1 MMHHPKD
8 EKILLNSTFV
18 EYIYIKNV
26 KLSFWK
32 LIKYLMM
39 NYKTGQGIV
48 VYNNIINFTNFF
60 LSLFNFKKTTQPF
73 PLKKY

>member
-1 MMHHPKD
+1 
-8 EKILLNSTFV
+8 
-18 EYIYIKNV
+18 
-26 KLSFWK
+26 
-32 LIKYLMM
+32 MM